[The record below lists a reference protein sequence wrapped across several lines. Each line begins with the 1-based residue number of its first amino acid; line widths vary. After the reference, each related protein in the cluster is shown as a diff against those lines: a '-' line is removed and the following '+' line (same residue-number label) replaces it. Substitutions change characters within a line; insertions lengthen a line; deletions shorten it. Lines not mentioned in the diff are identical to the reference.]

1 MTMEA
6 ILSNASVIRLGFFAG
21 ILVAMAIWEF
31 LAPRREL
38 TQSKATR
45 WANNLGLTL
54 FNTVLA
60 RLALPMAAVG
70 VALFATEHG
79 WGLLNWLVLPGWATG
94 LVAIGGLDL
103 VVYTQHRLF
112 HRIALLWRLHRMH
125 HTDLDLDV
133 TSGARFHPLEIL
145 LSQLIKM
152 GAVMMFG
159 APAWAVVV
167 FEIILNGTAMFNHAN
182 VRLNL
187 RVDRLLR
194 LLVVTPDMHRI
205 HHSVIPRETDSNF
218 GFNFPWWDRLF
229 GTYRDQPEAG
239 HDAMT
244 IGLGN
249 YRNPKWL
256 QINWMLLV
264 PFVRADS

>member
-1 MTMEA
+1 MEKM
-6 ILSNASVIRLGFFAG
+6 LTNAAAIRLGCFAG
-21 ILVAMAIWEF
+21 ILLAMAIWEI
-31 LAPRREL
+31 LAPRRVL

-60 RLALPMAAVG
+60 RLVLPVAAVG
-70 VALFATEHG
+70 VALAAGEKG
-79 WGLLNWLVLPGWATG
+79 WGLLNVVALPAWAAG

-103 VVYTQHRLF
+103 AIYTQHRLF

-145 LSQLIKM
+145 LSQAIKM
-152 GAVMMFG
+152 GMVVLLG
-159 APAWAVVV
+159 APAWAVVA

-182 VRLNL
+182 VRLAL
-187 RVDRLLR
+187 GIDRWLR
-194 LLVVTPDMHRI
+194 LLVVTPDMHRV
-205 HHSVIPRETDSNF
+205 HHSVLHRETDSNF

-239 HDAMT
+239 HLAMT
-244 IGLGN
+244 IGLAN
-249 YRNPKWL
+249 YRDRKWL
-256 QINWMLLV
+256 QLHWMLLV
-264 PFVRADS
+264 PFVRADH